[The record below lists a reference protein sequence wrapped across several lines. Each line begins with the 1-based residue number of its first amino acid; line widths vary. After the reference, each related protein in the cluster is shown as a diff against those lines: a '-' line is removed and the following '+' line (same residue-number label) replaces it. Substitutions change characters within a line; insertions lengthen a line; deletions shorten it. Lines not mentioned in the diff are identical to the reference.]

1 MTNHPPV
8 TSVGEVKEL
17 DLTSDAVE
25 ETSHLQRHFG
35 RREILLFT
43 ICTLVGVDSIGA
55 IASAGA
61 EAFSWLLVLG
71 VVFFFPSGLLFAEL
85 GTAFPEEG
93 GPYLW
98 ARLAFG
104 RLVGAINNV
113 LYWITNPVWFGGTL
127 AILSIATYET
137 FFNHGNPLPSW
148 AFYLIGLVFIWIGT
162 FSAILS
168 FSVGKWIPISGAF
181 ARFLLLGFFTVS
193 VVIFAVKN
201 GVKGVQYRDFAV
213 TYPGFVALIGLILFS
228 LVGFELPNTAGDE
241 MKDSQKDVPYS
252 IFRSAIFAI
261 LLYGIPVLGILV
273 VLPTDQVTN
282 LGGFIDALKS
292 VFTIYGGS
300 VASDGTA
307 TLTGAGAVL
316 GGLAAILFILCT
328 LSSGTTWIM
337 GSDRAL
343 AVSGYDGAAPRYLG
357 RFSPKFGTP
366 VRVNVL
372 SGLVATAT
380 LVGAHQISNGNAA
393 KYFGAVLGIA
403 VSTTLISYIGVFPAL
418 WRLRVKFPDHP
429 RSFRSPWAPFVSIW
443 LTVLVVFASVQLV
456 APGLGNAWFAEA
468 FRPDGW
474 AADEKWTYFLTEA
487 IPLVLFVVLGVL
499 FYILGA
505 PTRRDRGAVAIRAAE
520 EEGGADDGS
529 AQEVTAAG

>member
-1 MTNHPPV
+1 MTAPGHVP
-8 TSVGEVKEL
+8 SVDEVREL

-25 ETSHLQRHFG
+25 ETAHLQRHFG

-55 IASAGA
+55 IAASGA
-61 EAFSWLLVLG
+61 EAFSWLIILG
-71 VVFFFPSGLLFAEL
+71 IIFFIPSGLLFAEL

-104 RLVGAINNV
+104 RLLGAVNNF
-113 LYWITNPVWFGGTL
+113 LYWVTNPVWFGGTL
-127 AILSIATYET
+127 ATLAIATYEI
-137 FFNHGNPLPSW
+137 FFNDGESLPAW
-148 AFYLIGLVFIWIGT
+148 GFYLLGLIFIWTGT

-181 ARFLLLGFFTVS
+181 ARFVLLGFFTFS
-193 VVIFAVKN
+193 VIVFAIQN
-201 GVKGVQYRDFAV
+201 GVNGVQAGDFSIS
-213 TYPGFVALIGLILFS
+213 YPGFVALLGLIMFS

-241 MKDSQKDVPYS
+241 MKDSTKDVPYS
-252 IFRSAIFAI
+252 ILRSAISAI

-282 LGGFIDALKS
+282 LGGFIDAIKS
-292 VFTIYGGS
+292 VFTVYGGEI
-300 VASDGTA
+300 AEDGTA
-307 TLTGAGAVL
+307 TLSGAGAVL
-316 GGLAAILFILCT
+316 GGIAAVLFILCA

-372 SGLVATAT
+372 SGLLSTAV
-380 LVGAHQISNGNAA
+380 LIMVHEISNGDAA

-418 WRLRVKFPDHP
+418 WRLRVKFPNHP
-429 RSFRSPWAPFVSIW
+429 RPFRAPWAPFLSIW
-443 LTVLVVFASVQLV
+443 LTILVLFASVQLV
-456 APGLGNAWFAEA
+456 APGFGSDWFGED

-474 AADEKWTYFLTEA
+474 EADEKWTYLLTEL
-487 IPLVLFVVLGVL
+487 IPLIVFIGIGVV
-499 FYILGA
+499 FYLVGA
-505 PTRRDRGAVAIRAAE
+505 PTRRDRGKVALQAADHE
-520 EEGGADDGS
+520 AHPN
-529 AQEVTAAG
+529 T